1 MLIRLARYFAVA
13 FAVTVLP
20 LCVEAQ
26 DMPLLDGN
34 VELAQGQS
42 LTADLARQAVSL
54 GEVIHSP
61 YSIEGDYRVHVY
73 GPRPMYVSGF
83 YWLDD
88 HQLIL
93 NDIESTGTNDKS
105 SVIKIW
111 NLVDNSVIKY
121 GQGSVGCFADGL
133 IQRTNYHSGK
143 SATAPGILQKGP
155 LGQEKEF
162 VLDKSIR
169 VYDHRFECG
178 DQPSAFTTQHVREHP
193 DEFVIAL
200 RKEHGFLV
208 RAKRTMFPDGRT
220 NQIIDSSE
228 IVLHRPG
235 LEPKP
240 IPVPSKNVVV
250 AAYYPFVSAYV
261 LYNFGIGVADIY
273 ILLTS
278 GELRTIKPPPGMAG
292 SNPALSRRGM
302 LWVQGSVLPK
312 ADNGIYLSRGDL
324 VRRIA
329 SENSHGAAVSP
340 NGCRMAYTTTH
351 VDFLGKITEP
361 TLKVIDL
368 CTGEK

>member
-1 MLIRLARYFAVA
+1 
-13 FAVTVLP
+13 
-20 LCVEAQ
+20 
-26 DMPLLDGN
+26 
-34 VELAQGQS
+34 
-42 LTADLARQAVSL
+42 
-54 GEVIHSP
+54 
-61 YSIEGDYRVHVY
+61 
-73 GPRPMYVSGF
+73 
-83 YWLDD
+83 
-88 HQLIL
+88 
-93 NDIESTGTNDKS
+93 
-105 SVIKIW
+105 
-111 NLVDNSVIKY
+111 
-121 GQGSVGCFADGL
+121 L

-143 SATAPGILQKGP
+143 SATTPGVLQKGP

-162 VLDKSIR
+162 VFDKSIR
-169 VYDHRFECG
+169 VYDNRFECG
-178 DQPSAFTTQHVREHP
+178 DQPSAFTTQYVREHP
-193 DEFVIAL
+193 DEIVIAL

-220 NQIIDSSE
+220 NQIIDSNE

-292 SNPALSRRGM
+292 SYPALSRRGM
-302 LWVQGSVLPK
+302 LWVRGSVLPK
-312 ADNGIYLSRGDL
+312 PDNGIYLSRGDQ

-329 SENSHGAAVSP
+329 SENSHSAVVSP
-340 NGCRMAYTTTH
+340 NGCRMAYTTTR